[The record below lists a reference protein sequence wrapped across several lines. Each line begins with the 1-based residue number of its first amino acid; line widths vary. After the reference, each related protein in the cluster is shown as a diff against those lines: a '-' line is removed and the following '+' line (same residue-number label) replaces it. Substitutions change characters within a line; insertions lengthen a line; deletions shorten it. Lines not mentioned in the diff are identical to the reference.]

1 MAGNVFSNLLRPF
14 IRQKDTE
21 LPGVAPSE
29 PPEPPVR
36 ERLDDS
42 SQRPVASV
50 GPVNVSP
57 GERPQMIPSSNRTR
71 SGQQSA
77 LQAQGAIPSFS
88 RTRLGP
94 QSAPPSFNDEATDR
108 LGNTLAFSILKTK
121 GRFEDEVR
129 QAIEDG
135 ADVKGYRDARGDSAL
150 HKCQEPWQMELLISG
165 GADVHALDKQG
176 RSPFERLLS
185 TYQRDPIW
193 TETTSAE
200 GLALL
205 AKAGADVN
213 ALSQGQSALHVAAK
227 RGFEGE
233 IHMLIGAGADVN
245 RRTDRGDTPLH
256 LASDP
261 GVVLRLLD
269 AKADPSLLNSSGEPA
284 LKHDPVLYRESVRN
298 HRDDFSPRERVD
310 AATDPIFLAETPSE
324 LVAALGQGGSV
335 RDTDALGRT
344 PLHYVKTGEM
354 VQALVLAGAQ
364 VDAKDIEGNIPAH
377 TADERAMKELVDGV
391 GRGVPQHYVEN
402 DRGKT
407 PYATRDYYHEARY
420 WDAEAEEQAAE
431 KAEQTKEEQDRV
443 LNIVA
448 LVEAGDAKRL
458 LEQVD
463 PNEELVS
470 RNRTFNIDGDEGWA
484 YNDYAGYSVL
494 HEAAKQGKT
503 ELCRELV
510 FAGADWNKECKLVGE
525 QGFDNYVNGFRNE
538 PGMKPIDFASNRE
551 TKSFLNNAENEL
563 RAHNRS
569 KLLDELLPA
578 ANAWKPPE
586 GGFAADAQR
595 QVGAAMKAHG
605 QDGQAQEA
613 PRLRARF

>member
-21 LPGVAPSE
+21 LPGVASSE
-29 PPEPPVR
+29 PLEPPVR

-42 SQRPVASV
+42 SQRPVASAEPATLS
-50 GPVNVSP
+50 PV
-57 GERPQMIPSSNRTR
+57 E
-71 SGQQSA
+71 
-77 LQAQGAIPSFS
+77 
-88 RTRLGP
+88 GP
-94 QSAPPSFNDEATDR
+94 QSVPPSFNDEATDR
-108 LGNTLAFSILKTK
+108 LGNTLAFAGLKTK
-121 GRFEDEVR
+121 GRFEHEVR

-150 HKCQEPWQMELLISG
+150 HKCQEPWQMELLISA

-176 RSPFERLLS
+176 RLPFDRLLS
-185 TYQRDPIW
+185 TYQREPAW
-193 TETTSAE
+193 SEKPTAE

-227 RGFEGE
+227 RGLEGDC
-233 IHMLIGAGADVN
+233 HMLIDAGADVN
-245 RRTDRGDTPLH
+245 LRTDGGDTPLH

-261 GVVLRLLD
+261 SVVLRLLD
-269 AKADPSLLNSSGEPA
+269 AKADPSLLNSNGEPA
-284 LKHDPVLYRESVRN
+284 LKHDPMLYRESIRN

-344 PLHYVKTGEM
+344 ALHYVKTGEM

-364 VDAKDIEGNIPAH
+364 VDAKDMEGNIPAH

-391 GRGVPQHYVEN
+391 GRGVPQHHVEN
-402 DRGKT
+402 DRGET
-407 PYATRDYYHEARY
+407 PYATRDYYHEDRY

-431 KAEQTKEEQDRV
+431 KAEETKEEQDRV

-484 YNDYAGYSVL
+484 YNNYAGYSVL

-510 FAGADWNKECKLVGE
+510 FAGADWDKGCKLVGE
-525 QGFDNYVNGFRNE
+525 QGFDNHVNGFRNE
-538 PGMKPIDFASNRE
+538 PRMKPIDFASNRE
-551 TKSFLNNAENEL
+551 TKAFLNNAENEL

>member
-21 LPGVAPSE
+21 LPGVASSE

-42 SQRPVASV
+42 SQRPVVSAEPATLS
-50 GPVNVSP
+50 PV
-57 GERPQMIPSSNRTR
+57 E
-71 SGQQSA
+71 
-77 LQAQGAIPSFS
+77 
-88 RTRLGP
+88 GP
-94 QSAPPSFNDEATDR
+94 QSVPPSFNDEATDR
-108 LGNTLAFSILKTK
+108 LGNALAFARLKTK

-135 ADVKGYRDARGDSAL
+135 ADVKGYRDARGDSVL
-150 HKCQEPWQMELLISG
+150 HKCQEPWQMELLISA

-176 RSPFERLLS
+176 RSPFDRLLS
-185 TYQRDPIW
+185 TYQREPAW
-193 TETTSAE
+193 SEKPTAE

-227 RGFEGE
+227 RGLEGDC
-233 IHMLIGAGADVN
+233 HMLIDAGADVN
-245 RRTDRGDTPLH
+245 LRTDGGDTPLH

-261 GVVLRLLD
+261 GIVLRLLD
-269 AKADPSLLNSSGEPA
+269 TKADPSLLNSNGEPA

-344 PLHYVKTGEM
+344 ALHYVKTGEM

-364 VDAKDIEGNIPAH
+364 VDAKDMEGNIPAH
-377 TADERAMKELVDGV
+377 TADERAMEELVDGV
-391 GRGVPQHYVEN
+391 GRGVPQHHVEN
-402 DRGKT
+402 DRGET

-448 LVEAGDAKRL
+448 LIEAGDAKRL

-494 HEAAKQGKT
+494 HEAAKEGNA

-551 TKSFLNNAENEL
+551 TKLFLNNAENEL

-586 GGFAADAQR
+586 GGFGADAKR

-605 QDGQAQEA
+605 QEGQTQEA

>member
-1 MAGNVFSNLLRPF
+1 MAGNVFSNLMRPF
-14 IRQKDTE
+14 IRQKDKE
-21 LPGVAPSE
+21 LPRMIPSE
-29 PPEPPVR
+29 PPEIPVR
-36 ERLDDS
+36 QRLDGS
-42 SQRPVASV
+42 NQRPAASV
-50 GPVNVSP
+50 EPVNVSP

-71 SGQQSA
+71 SGQRSA
-77 LQAQGAIPSFS
+77 MQAQGAIQSFS

-94 QSAPPSFNDEATDR
+94 HSAAPSFNEEAMDR
-108 LGNTLAFSILKTK
+108 LGNALTFVGLK

-135 ADVKGYRDARGDSAL
+135 ADVKGYRDWDGDSAL
-150 HKCQEPWQMELLISG
+150 HKCQEPWQMELLISA
-165 GADVHALDKQG
+165 GADIHALDKQG
-176 RSPFERLLS
+176 RSPFDRLLS
-185 TYQRDPIW
+185 TYQRESTWSEKP
-193 TETTSAE
+193 SAE

-227 RGFEGE
+227 RGREGE
-233 IHMLIGAGADVN
+233 IHMLVDAGADVN
-245 RRTDRGDTPLH
+245 LRTDTGDTPLH
-256 LASDP
+256 LASNP

-269 AKADPSLLNSSGEPA
+269 AKADPFLLNSNGEPA
-284 LKHDPVLYRESVRN
+284 LKHDPALYQESVRN
-298 HRDDFSPRERVD
+298 QRGDFSPRERVD
-310 AATDPIFLAETPSE
+310 AATEPVFLAETPSE

-364 VDAKDIEGNIPAH
+364 VDAKDMEGNIPAH
-377 TADERAMKELVDGV
+377 TADERAMEELVDGV
-391 GRGVPQHYVEN
+391 GRGVPQHHVEN
-402 DRGKT
+402 DRGET

-484 YNDYAGYSVL
+484 YNNYAGYSVL

-510 FAGADWNKECKLVGE
+510 FAGADWDKGCKLVGE
-525 QGFDNYVNGFRNE
+525 QGFDNHVNGFRNE

-605 QDGQAQEA
+605 QDGQTQEA

>member
-42 SQRPVASV
+42 SQRPVASAEPATLS
-50 GPVNVSP
+50 PV
-57 GERPQMIPSSNRTR
+57 E
-71 SGQQSA
+71 
-77 LQAQGAIPSFS
+77 
-88 RTRLGP
+88 GP
-94 QSAPPSFNDEATDR
+94 QSVPFNDEATDR
-108 LGNTLAFSILKTK
+108 LGSTLAFAGLKTK

-135 ADVKGYRDARGDSAL
+135 ADVKGYRDSRGDSAL
-150 HKCQEPWQMELLISG
+150 HKCQEPWQMELLISA

-176 RSPFERLLS
+176 RSPFDCLLS
-185 TYQRDPIW
+185 TYQREPAW
-193 TETTSAE
+193 SEKPTAE

-227 RGFEGE
+227 RGLEGD
-233 IHMLIGAGADVN
+233 IHMLVDAGADVN
-245 RRTDRGDTPLH
+245 LRADGGDTPLH
-256 LASDP
+256 LASDL

-284 LKHDPVLYRESVRN
+284 LKHDPVLYRENARN

-364 VDAKDIEGNIPAH
+364 VDAKDMEGNIPAH

-391 GRGVPQHYVEN
+391 GRGVLIWP
-402 DRGKT
+402 
-407 PYATRDYYHEARY
+407 P
-420 WDAEAEEQAAE
+420 
-431 KAEQTKEEQDRV
+431 
-443 LNIVA
+443 
-448 LVEAGDAKRL
+448 
-458 LEQVD
+458 
-463 PNEELVS
+463 VS
-470 RNRTFNIDGDEGWA
+470 GR
-484 YNDYAGYSVL
+484 
-494 HEAAKQGKT
+494 
-503 ELCRELV
+503 
-510 FAGADWNKECKLVGE
+510 
-525 QGFDNYVNGFRNE
+525 
-538 PGMKPIDFASNRE
+538 
-551 TKSFLNNAENEL
+551 
-563 RAHNRS
+563 
-569 KLLDELLPA
+569 
-578 ANAWKPPE
+578 
-586 GGFAADAQR
+586 
-595 QVGAAMKAHG
+595 
-605 QDGQAQEA
+605 QEA
-613 PRLRARF
+613 IL